1 MRGHARRHDALA
13 HASTSSREHVVTL
26 ADVIGIVALAMLEG
40 SLVALPRAGA
50 LAGLARLQSPAW
62 AAALP
67 GAILIG
73 TFAPLW
79 HESLA
84 SALVVTAAVTTPLLA
99 LIGKVGVARAPGALF
114 IGSALTLSLVAI
126 FSRGTAT
133 QLTITLVAALGAMS
147 LGVSLTRLIP
157 ASWLILGVVL
167 MSAVDVA
174 LIAAGVGQAAAGS
187 MATASAHFHGPEF
200 SHAAVG
206 NDTLDYPDLV
216 LAAIL
221 GGAVAGSPLQRRAA
235 VTLALLSSGWGLLLA
250 VVHYVPATPP
260 IALTFGL
267 LAVWQRS
274 SAKRAL
280 PGPAAKPCRH
290 TKPRAGLPA
299 WHPALCGCS

>member
-1 MRGHARRHDALA
+1 MRGHARRRDAPA
-13 HASTSSREHVVTL
+13 HASTSSPEHVVTF
-26 ADVIGIVALAMLEG
+26 ADVIGVVALAMLEA

-99 LIGKVGVARAPGALF
+99 LIGKLGVARAPGALF
-114 IGSALTLSLVAI
+114 IGSALTLSLAAVL
-126 FSRGTAT
+126 SRGTAG
-133 QLTITLVAALGAMS
+133 QLTISLVAALGAMS
-147 LGVSLTRLIP
+147 VGVSLTRLIP
-157 ASWLILGVVL
+157 ARWLILGVVL

-174 LIAAGVGQAAAGS
+174 LIAAGIGQAAAGS

-200 SHAAVG
+200 SQAAVG

-221 GGAVAGSPLQRRAA
+221 GGTVAGSPVQRRAA
-235 VTLALLSSGWGLLLA
+235 VTLALLSSASGMLL
-250 VVHYVPATPP
+250 VVVDYVPATPP

-274 SAKRAL
+274 AAKQAQPR
-280 PGPAAKPCRH
+280 PAAKRCRH
-290 TKPRAGLPA
+290 TMPIAGMPA